1 MGGQAPAGG
10 GSLELNLFGFSFMIL
25 RIGNKLMQIAE
36 LIRIANVLKIRKGP
50 LVIVRW
56 IVDIIFLVNDL

>member
-1 MGGQAPAGG
+1 MGTGPGRRKPRAK
-10 GSLELNLFGFSFMIL
+10 LIWILFCDADWKQVDADC
-25 RIGNKLMQIAE
+25 R
-36 LIRIANVLKIRKGP
+36 IRIANVLKIRKGP

>member
-1 MGGQAPAGG
+1 MGTGPGRRRKPRAK
-10 GSLELNLFGFSFMIL
+10 LIWILFYDITDWKQVDADC
-25 RIGNKLMQIAE
+25 R
-36 LIRIANVLKIRKGP
+36 IRIANVLKIRKGP